1 MESREAVRRHR
12 AAAGKNLPDGL
23 DLPATPEA
31 STVRQMA
38 RPIPTVGACGVGM
51 LLTGETDFAM
61 SGFSQR
67 LIRQRRTIPD
77 NRTAVE
83 PAAALRKSATE
94 RSADPA
100 AAPAGF
106 DSGLLTRLHGQ
117 QVKRLETLEM
127 LEDDEFDASRAALL
141 YLKLQALVAVARW
154 RTESPTNG
162 ALSKPIVVLQ

>member
-1 MESREAVRRHR
+1 MESRGAVRQHR
-12 AAAGKNLPDGL
+12 AAAGKDLPDGGL
-23 DLPATPEA
+23 EFPPTPEA
-31 STVRQMA
+31 RTVRRIA
-38 RPIPTVGACGVGM
+38 RHVPTAGAGM
-51 LLTGETDFAM
+51 LLSGETNFAM
-61 SGFSQR
+61 AGFSPR
-67 LIRQRRTIPD
+67 LIRQGRTIPQ

-83 PAAALRKSATE
+83 RAAAIRESATE

-106 DSGLLTRLHGQ
+106 DSGLFTRLHGQ
-117 QVKRLETLEM
+117 QVGRLETLEK
-127 LEDDEFDASRAALL
+127 LEEHEFDASRAALL